1 MKLNHFTIGQRLGLM
16 ATLLLLATLFIGLR
30 GLAINSDSFGQ
41 NQKMMATE
49 KVLVESI
56 DTARNAQVQFKIQVQ
71 EWKNT
76 LLRGSQGQETFDKYK
91 AAFVSQSQKTQQLLE
106 KLSAMLPQLGMDNAQ
121 VEQTRKLHAELEAHY
136 LSALQQYDLSDP
148 TSAQRVDKLVS
159 GIDREPTRMIDEVVE
174 RTLKHANAIH
184 VETDARNLAQ
194 YQQTRLMLLI
204 AMALTMLA
212 GGIITWWLV
221 RSITHPLAQAVTVAR
236 TVASGDLQT
245 TFSITGRDETA
256 ELMHALQEMNGNL
269 TRIVHGVRHST
280 ESIASASVQIATGS
294 RELSSRNEAQASA
307 LEETAASM
315 EELTSV
321 VKSNAENSRFASTIA
336 RDAFTIAGQGG
347 QAVERV
353 VQTMSDIHQLSSQ
366 INNIIGVIDSIAFQ
380 TNILALNAAVEAAR
394 AGAEG
399 RGFAVVASEVRA
411 LAQRS
416 ASAARDI
423 RNLIDNSVNRIAEGN
438 AQVQSAGSAMT
449 EILRSVQQV
458 SELVESISAA
468 SKEQS
473 TGIDQVNVAVTHM
486 DTATQ
491 QNATLSQESSA
502 AAHQMQ
508 RQAEELLEAVSQ
520 FKLRQNAA

>member
-16 ATLLLLATLFIGLR
+16 ATLLLLATLFIGMR
-30 GLAINSDSFGQ
+30 GLAINSASFDQ
-41 NQKMMATE
+41 NQKMMNTE
-49 KVLVESI
+49 KVLADSI

-76 LLRGSQGQETFDKYK
+76 LLRGTQSQEAFDKYK
-91 AAFVSQSQKTQQLLE
+91 NAFVSQSQTTQQLLQ
-106 KLSAMLPQLGMDNAQ
+106 KLSGLLPQLGMDNEQ
-121 VEQTRKLHAELEAHY
+121 VEKTRKLHAELEQHY
-136 LSALQQYDLSDP
+136 LSALQQFVLSDA
-148 TSAQRVDKLVS
+148 TSASRVDKLVT
-159 GIDREPTRMIDEVVE
+159 GIDREPTRMIDEVVA
-174 RTLKHANAIH
+174 RTLEHPNKIH
-184 VETDARNLAQ
+184 TETDARNQAQ
-194 YQQTRLMLLI
+194 FEQTRLMLTI
-204 AMALTMLA
+204 AMVLTMLVGA
-212 GGIITWWLV
+212 LITWWLV
-221 RSITHPLAQAVTVAR
+221 RSITHPLAQAVAVAR
-236 TVASGDLQT
+236 TVASGDLKT
-245 TFSITGRDETA
+245 TFAFSGRDETA
-256 ELMHALQEMNGNL
+256 ELMQALQEMNGNL

-307 LEETAASM
+307 LEQTAASM

-336 RDAFTIAGQGG
+336 RDAFAIAGQGG
-347 QAVERV
+347 EAVERV
-353 VQTMSDIHQLSSQ
+353 VQTMSDIHQLSSE
-366 INNIIGVIDSIAFQ
+366 INSIIGVIDSIAFQ

-394 AGAEG
+394 AGPEG
-399 RGFAVVASEVRA
+399 RGFAVVAAEVRA

-423 RNLIDNSVNRIAEGN
+423 RHLIDNSVSRIAEGN
-438 AQVQSAGSAMT
+438 SQVQNAGSAMS

-458 SELVESISAA
+458 SELVETISAA

-508 RQAEELLEAVSQ
+508 RQAEELLEAVSL
-520 FKLRQNAA
+520 FKLHQNAA

>member
-1 MKLNHFTIGQRLGLM
+1 MEQLT
-16 ATLLLLATLFIGLR
+16 AT
-30 GLAINSDSFGQ
+30 
-41 NQKMMATE
+41 
-49 KVLVESI
+49 
-56 DTARNAQVQFKIQVQ
+56 
-71 EWKNT
+71 
-76 LLRGSQGQETFDKYK
+76 
-91 AAFVSQSQKTQQLLE
+91 
-106 KLSAMLPQLGMDNAQ
+106 
-121 VEQTRKLHAELEAHY
+121 VEQ
-136 LSALQQYDLSDP
+136 
-148 TSAQRVDKLVS
+148 
-159 GIDREPTRMIDEVVE
+159 
-174 RTLKHANAIH
+174 
-184 VETDARNLAQ
+184 
-194 YQQTRLMLLI
+194 
-204 AMALTMLA
+204 
-212 GGIITWWLV
+212 
-221 RSITHPLAQAVTVAR
+221 
-236 TVASGDLQT
+236 
-245 TFSITGRDETA
+245 
-256 ELMHALQEMNGNL
+256 
-269 TRIVHGVRHST
+269 
-280 ESIASASVQIATGS
+280 
-294 RELSSRNEAQASA
+294 
-307 LEETAASM
+307 
-315 EELTSV
+315 
-321 VKSNAENSRFASTIA
+321 NAENMVQTQNYMQQASHAVHVGGDTVTHAVSNMNAI
-336 RDAFTIAGQGG
+336 RDASQRIA
-347 QAVERV
+347 
-353 VQTMSDIHQLSSQ
+353 DITH
-366 INNIIGVIDSIAFQ
+366 VIESIAFQ

>member
-1 MKLNHFTIGQRLGLM
+1 M
-16 ATLLLLATLFIGLR
+16 
-30 GLAINSDSFGQ
+30 
-41 NQKMMATE
+41 
-49 KVLVESI
+49 
-56 DTARNAQVQFKIQVQ
+56 
-71 EWKNT
+71 
-76 LLRGSQGQETFDKYK
+76 
-91 AAFVSQSQKTQQLLE
+91 
-106 KLSAMLPQLGMDNAQ
+106 
-121 VEQTRKLHAELEAHY
+121 
-136 LSALQQYDLSDP
+136 
-148 TSAQRVDKLVS
+148 
-159 GIDREPTRMIDEVVE
+159 
-174 RTLKHANAIH
+174 
-184 VETDARNLAQ
+184 
-194 YQQTRLMLLI
+194 
-204 AMALTMLA
+204 
-212 GGIITWWLV
+212 
-221 RSITHPLAQAVTVAR
+221 
-236 TVASGDLQT
+236 
-245 TFSITGRDETA
+245 
-256 ELMHALQEMNGNL
+256 
-269 TRIVHGVRHST
+269 
-280 ESIASASVQIATGS
+280 
-294 RELSSRNEAQASA
+294 
-307 LEETAASM
+307 
-315 EELTSV
+315 
-321 VKSNAENSRFASTIA
+321 
-336 RDAFTIAGQGG
+336 
-347 QAVERV
+347 
-353 VQTMSDIHQLSSQ
+353 QTMSDIHQLSSQ

-416 ASAARDI
+416 ASAPRDI